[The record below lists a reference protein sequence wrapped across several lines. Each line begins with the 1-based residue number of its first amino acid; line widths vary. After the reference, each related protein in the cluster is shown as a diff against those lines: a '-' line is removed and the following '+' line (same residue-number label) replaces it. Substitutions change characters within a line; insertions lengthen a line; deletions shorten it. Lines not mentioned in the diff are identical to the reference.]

1 MTPAKLKT
9 LFCNGSELEAV
20 FRLQIED
27 TRLPDP
33 ITEYRFHLKRKWRFD
48 FAWPDQKLAVEIEGG
63 TYRKSRHTSGTGFHN
78 DCEKYNAAVLEG
90 WKVFRFDSRM
100 VNSLDAIRTITEA
113 FNRYNQS
120 RPPGKD

>member
-27 TRLPDP
+27 TRLSTPV
-33 ITEYRFHLKRKWRFD
+33 TEYRFHLKRKWRFD

-63 TYRKSRHTSGTGFHN
+63 TFKKSRHTSGPGFHN

-100 VNSLDAIRTITEA
+100 VNSLEAIRTITDA

-120 RPPGKD
+120 RPPAKD